1 MRIGILT
8 LPLHTNYGGIL
19 QAYALQTVLERMGHD
34 VKVIDYDYLYP
45 RPTYWK
51 LVKRQIKTI
60 LGMRTLSVNYE
71 KNLNRPEQIKRKY
84 TQAFINKYIHR
95 LVIKNIDIELSENM
109 FDCIVVGSDQVWRP
123 EYNRNICNMF
133 LDFAKTW
140 KIKRIAYAASFGT
153 EKWNVSVEESIKCK
167 ELLHLFDMISVREK
181 SAVKLCQHLFDLK
194 VHQTLD
200 PTLLLSKE
208 DYIAMLKKNNVSKSN
223 GNMFVYLLDDTEDK
237 REMVNHIAA
246 KKNLVAF
253 EINLRQ
259 SKQATNSLIPQPP
272 VEKWIRGFLD
282 AECVVTD
289 SFHACVFSVIFNKP
303 FVVCVNE
310 HRGATRFYSLF
321 DQLALEKNSIR
332 ENYMSFN
339 SNSPETGIKLEL
351 LRKQSLSLLESCL
364 EEQQLF

>member
-51 LVKRQIKTI
+51 LIKRYIKTI
-60 LGMRTLSVNYE
+60 LGMQTLSVNYE
-71 KNLNRPEQIKRKY
+71 KNLNKPEQIKRKY
-84 TQAFINKYIHR
+84 TQPFINKYIHR
-95 LVIKNIDIELSENM
+95 LPIKNIDIDLSENM

-133 LDFAKTW
+133 LDFAETW
-140 KIKRIAYAASFGT
+140 NIKRIAYAASFGT
-153 EKWNVSVEESIKCK
+153 ETWNVSVEESIRCK
-167 ELLHLFDMISVREK
+167 ELLHLFNMISVREK
-181 SAVKLCQHLFDLK
+181 SAVKLCQHFFDIN

-208 DYIAMLKKNNVSKSN
+208 DYIDMLSINNMPKSN
-223 GNMFVYLLDDTEDK
+223 GNMFVYLLDDTEEK
-237 REMVNHIAA
+237 RKMVNHIAA
-246 KKNLVAF
+246 KKKLVAF
-253 EINLRQ
+253 DVNLSQ
-259 SKQATNSLIPQPP
+259 GKQATNRILPQPP

-289 SFHACVFSVIFNKP
+289 SFHACVFSIIFNKP

-310 HRGATRFYSLF
+310 RRGATRFYSLF
-321 DQLALEKNSIR
+321 NQLALEKNSMRGIC
-332 ENYMSFN
+332 MSFI
-339 SNSPETGIKLEL
+339 SDSPETGIRIES
-351 LRKQSLSLLESCL
+351 LRKKSLSLLESCL
-364 EEQQLF
+364 EE